1 MFRVEMNT
9 TWVQDKENKDD
20 PAESKYNL
28 TGNEDNPSKIPEM
41 DGVKDSQS
49 ASVVSSDQ
57 KYCRPVPIQNYEG
70 TVQDSPRISRFLNQ
84 HENPD
89 LGQNS
94 KIKTFKIHDNLLAN
108 TNYNADILPDNR

>member
-1 MFRVEMNT
+1 MDPGGSMRVWEGPGGSGR
-9 TWVQDKENKDD
+9 VRKGLGG
-20 PAESKYNL
+20 SKWIQEGRGGSRGL
-28 TGNEDNPSKIPEM
+28 RGPRRVWE
-41 DGVKDSQS
+41 G
-49 ASVVSSDQ
+49 
-57 KYCRPVPIQNYEG
+57 PVGSGRVREG
-70 TVQDSPRISRFLNQ
+70 PDFQISRFLNQ

>member
-1 MFRVEMNT
+1 MTQQKVNT
-9 TWVQDKENKDD
+9 TSQGMK
-20 PAESKYNL
+20 
-28 TGNEDNPSKIPEM
+28 TTPEM

-108 TNYNADILPDNR
+108 TNHNADILPGNR